1 MEEIVKFIDIA
12 IEEVTFRAQLLDERS
27 PRAATAL
34 WDALP
39 IEGSL
44 VHGQWSG
51 EMVKLLAPW
60 RPDAAATDVGV
71 GFQYPGLVVYE
82 PTADEIAI
90 CYGQGRLN
98 HHSVPLT
105 PIPLAEIGGDLGP
118 LADLCRS
125 LQWKGARPV
134 VFSRAADQASPLAP
148 PPQAVGRKIEIEFDR
163 VVLTATLLEERSPGV
178 TAAFSELLPL
188 RGEATNTISSGPLT
202 RFWNPDG
209 GPEGETPLESD
220 PRDQGQTI
228 LYPGYLYYLPTS
240 PWRGIRIAREATIM
254 RGPVGEG
261 APQLIPLARF
271 DGDWT
276 DFATT
281 AERLPREGAKPLAF
295 RLV

>member
-1 MEEIVKFIDIA
+1 VKFIDIG
-12 IEEVTFRAQLLDERS
+12 IDDVTFRAHLLDRRS
-27 PRAATAL
+27 PRAAAAL

-39 IEGSL
+39 LEGSL

-51 EMVKLLAPW
+51 EMVKMLEAW
-60 RPDAAATDVGV
+60 RADGTTTDRGV

-82 PTADEIAI
+82 PTDGEIAI

-98 HHSVPLT
+98 HHALPLS
-105 PIPLAEIGGDLGP
+105 PIPLAEMGGDLAP

-125 LQWKGARPV
+125 LQWEGAKPI
-134 VFSRAADQASPLAP
+134 VFSRAADQASPLTPAP
-148 PPQAVGRKIEIEFDR
+148 PAVGRKIEIEFDR
-163 VVLTATLLEERSPGV
+163 VVLTATLLEEHSPGV
-178 TAAFSELLPL
+178 TAAFAALLPL

-202 RFWNPDG
+202 RFWNPAG

-220 PRDQGQTI
+220 PRDRGQTI

-295 RLV
+295 RLL

>member
-1 MEEIVKFIDIA
+1 MKFIDIA
-12 IEEVTFRAQLLDERS
+12 IDDVSFRARLLDARS
-27 PRAATAL
+27 PDATAAL

-39 IEGSL
+39 VEGS
-44 VHGQWSG
+44 VEHGQWNG
-51 EMVKLLAPW
+51 EMVQMPAAW
-60 RPDAAATDVGV
+60 RADGAMTDRGV

-82 PTADEIAI
+82 PTTGEIAI

-98 HHSVPLT
+98 HYSLPLT
-105 PIPLAEIGGDLGP
+105 PIPIAEIGGDLGP

-125 LQWKGARPV
+125 LQWDGAKPIS
-134 VFSRAADQASPLAP
+134 FSRAGDQASPLASP
-148 PPQAVGRKIEIEFDR
+148 PRATGRTIEIAFDD
-163 VVLTATLLEERSPGV
+163 VVLTATLLEEHSPGV
-178 TAAFSELLPL
+178 TAAFAERLPL
-188 RGEATNTISSGPLT
+188 RGQATNTISSGPLT

-209 GPEGETPLESD
+209 GPEGETPLETD
-220 PRDQGQTI
+220 PRDRGQTI
-228 LYPGYLYYLPTS
+228 LYPGYLYYLPVS

-281 AERLPREGAKPLAF
+281 AEQLAREGAKPLAF
-295 RLV
+295 RLL

>member
-1 MEEIVKFIDIA
+1 VKFIDIA
-12 IEEVTFRAQLLDERS
+12 IDDVTFRAQLLDGRS
-27 PRAATAL
+27 PRAAAAL

-39 IEGSL
+39 VKGSI

-51 EMVKLLAPW
+51 EMVKLLEAW
-60 RPDAAATDVGV
+60 HPDAATADRGV

-82 PTADEIAI
+82 PSADEIAI

-98 HHSVPLT
+98 HHSLPLT
-105 PIPLAEIGGDLGP
+105 PIPLADIGGDLGP

-125 LQWKGARPV
+125 LQWEGAKPI
-134 VFSRAADQASPLAP
+134 VFSQAIDQASPLAP
-148 PPQAVGRKIEIEFDR
+148 PPPAVGRKIEIEFDR
-163 VVLTATLLEERSPGV
+163 VVLTATLLEEHSPGV
-178 TAAFSELLPL
+178 TAAFVERLPL

-202 RFWNPDG
+202 RFWNPAG
-209 GPEGETPLESD
+209 GPEGETPLETD
-220 PRDQGQTI
+220 PRDRGQTI
-228 LYPGYLYYLPTS
+228 LYPGYLYYLPVS

-254 RGPVGEG
+254 RGPVSEG

-281 AERLPREGAKPLAF
+281 AEQLPREGAKPLAF
-295 RLV
+295 RLL

>member
-1 MEEIVKFIDIA
+1 VKFIDIA
-12 IEEVTFRAQLLDERS
+12 IDDVTFRAQLLDGRS
-27 PRAATAL
+27 PHTAAAL
-34 WDALP
+34 RGALP
-39 IEGSL
+39 VAGSV
-44 VHGQWSG
+44 VHGQWCG
-51 EMVKLLAPW
+51 EMVHVLSTW
-60 RPDAAATDVGV
+60 RADGAATDRGV

-82 PTADEIAI
+82 PTTGEIAI

-98 HHSVPLT
+98 HHTVPLT

-125 LQWKGARPV
+125 LQWEGAKRIVLSP
-134 VFSRAADQASPLAP
+134 AADQVSPLPP
-148 PPQAVGRKIEIEFDR
+148 PPQASGRTIEIEFDGA
-163 VVLTATLLEERSPGV
+163 VLIATLLEDQSPGV
-178 TAAFSELLPL
+178 TAAFAALLPL

-209 GPEGETPLESD
+209 GPEGETPLGTD
-220 PRDQGQTI
+220 PRDSSQTI

-254 RGPVGEG
+254 RGPVSDG
-261 APQLIPLARF
+261 APHLIPLARF

-276 DFATT
+276 AFATK
-281 AERLPREGAKPLAF
+281 AEALPREGAKPLAF